1 MTECRVPYCHRRP
14 WANLLACKKHTLLS
28 RRHMQKQRDK
38 KRAVGTKRLER
49 MVARKLFEYG
59 FSARHGEVVAESI
72 VAKVAAH
79 INRTR
84 RRRAG

>member
-1 MTECRVPYCHRRP
+1 MIECRVTYCHREP
-14 WANLLACKKHTLLS
+14 WDGLLARKKHTLFS
-28 RRHMQKQRDK
+28 RRHMQKQRAK
-38 KRAVGTKRLER
+38 KRAADTKQLER
-49 MVARKLFEYG
+49 MVARKLFEYR